1 MVDTA
6 IALSASTAMV
16 GGSQTVT
23 ASAALF
29 AATDVGRALAIR
41 AIAPKRNAATAY
53 AVGAVFSASYAG
65 VTRLYRVLVAGTTAS
80 FSSSGTTP
88 DYDLNAPRE
97 VGNSITDGS
106 ATLKY
111 LGQGQHCWGWS
122 VITGFTDSTHV
133 TVSVDTRG
141 PFVSTSGST
150 RWKLGEFNDTRGW
163 PAAMT
168 FHQGRAWWVRNK
180 VRPQSVWG
188 SQLGDFENMTPTE
201 PDGTVLATNAITVTL
216 DDDQLNTASWVLSF
230 TTGLAIGAAS
240 GEFMIQP
247 ANPNSGISPDNIRAT
262 RQSDRGSDLQV
273 APARVSGVVLF
284 TQRGGRKVRQLE
296 YDFSTNSFTTLDLT
310 ALADHITGSGVVES
324 AWQTLPDGV
333 LWLVRADG
341 TLATLTFDREHKVRA
356 WSRQV
361 LGGSNVVVESV
372 CVVPSPDGTS
382 DDVYLAVARTF
393 NGTTVRTI
401 EYIRAP
407 FRGDIDVASAG
418 FFVDCGLSYS
428 GTPATTFSGLNHL
441 EGQTVS
447 ICADGSVRQPKVVT
461 GGSVTATGPASS
473 VAHIGLPYTTRI
485 ETLPIEAGAG
495 AGTAQNQL
503 KKIDE
508 VSLRFLDTAGG
519 RYGRDGHMEA
529 ISGRTLDMPM
539 SSAVPLFTGDR
550 RLRFPAGWDRQGQVV
565 VESDDPLPL
574 TLLAIITD
582 VQTNG

>member
-1 MVDTA
+1 M
-6 IALSASTAMV
+6 I

-29 AATDVGRALAIR
+29 TASDVGRALAIR

-53 AVGAVFSASYAG
+53 AVGAVFSASFAG
-65 VTRLYRVLVAGTTAS
+65 VTRLYRVLVAGTTAT
-80 FSSSGTTP
+80 FSSAGTTP

-122 VITGFTDSTHV
+122 TITAFIDSTHV
-133 TVSVDTRG
+133 TVDVDTRG

-150 RWKLGEFNDTRGW
+150 RWKLGEFGGARGW
-163 PAAMT
+163 PGAMT
-168 FHQGRAWWVRNK
+168 FHQQRTWWARTK
-180 VRPQSVWG
+180 ARPQSVWA
-188 SQLGDFENMTPTE
+188 SALGDFETMTPTE
-201 PDGTVLATNAITVTL
+201 PDGTVLASNAITITL
-216 DDDQLNTASWVLSF
+216 DDDQLNTALWTLSF
-230 TTGLAIGAAS
+230 PTGLAVGSTS
-240 GEFMIQP
+240 GEFMIVP
-247 ANPNSGISPDNIRAT
+247 ANPNGGLGPDNIRAV
-262 RQSDRGSDLQV
+262 RQSDRGSDTQV

-296 YDFSTNSFTTLDLT
+296 YDLGTNSFTTLDLT
-310 ALADHITGSGVVES
+310 ALADHITGVGVVES
-324 AWQTLPDGV
+324 AWQSLPDGT
-333 LWLVRADG
+333 LWLVCADG

-356 WSRQV
+356 WSRQR

-372 CVVPSPDGTS
+372 CVVPGPDGTS
-382 DDVYLAVARTF
+382 DDVYLSVARTF
-393 NGTTVRTI
+393 NGTTSRTI

-407 FRGDIDVASAG
+407 FRADIDGAAAG

-428 GTPATTFSGLNHL
+428 GAAATTFSGLDHL

-461 GGSVTATGPASS
+461 GGTVVATGPAST
-473 VAHIGLPYTTRI
+473 VAHIGLPYTSRI
-485 ETLPIEAGAG
+485 KSLPIEAGAG

-503 KKIDE
+503 KQIEE
-508 VSLRFLDTAGG
+508 VSLRFLETAGG
-519 RYGRDGHMEA
+519 RYGRENHMQV
-529 ISGRTLDMPM
+529 ISGRTADMAM
-539 SSAVPLFTGDR
+539 SRAVPLFTGDR
-550 RLRFPAGWDRQGQVV
+550 RLKFPPGWDRRGQVI
-565 VESDDPLPL
+565 VETDDPLPL